1 MNNKL
6 ICVILTGG
14 KSSRMNFLNKSF
26 LKINDQFFI
35 EKIISSL
42 KDKTETVCINAN
54 KDFEIYKDFKLT
66 IIQDVLK
73 GYKGPLAGL
82 HSAMNHY
89 KELSKESWFAIFPT
103 DAPIIDTKLIDL
115 FQSQKKENCQAYIS
129 KINNVIEP
137 MFSFWSIK
145 SFDYLD
151 SILKKNDGYKIMK
164 FAQEIGFEYLD
175 FKKKSQADF
184 FNVNSPK
191 DYENLLRLL

>member
-26 LKINDQFFI
+26 LRINDQFFI

-42 KDKTETVCINAN
+42 KDKTETICINAN
-54 KDFEIYKDFKLT
+54 KDVEIYKDFKLT

-145 SFDYLD
+145 SFDYLG

-164 FAQEIGFEYLD
+164 FAHEIGFEYLD